1 MKWCDDLYIGHEA
14 MDDKDNIVSKIK
26 EGKMQFNIYVLA
38 APFNDTD
45 VLDIYPSYVLL
56 QKRYLNSELMIYGIA
71 KGKEEAYDMTQLTI
85 MDCFRATGQFKLKE
99 YMKNNHSFT

>member
-1 MKWCDDLYIGHEA
+1 MYWLH
-14 MDDKDNIVSKIK
+14 
-26 EGKMQFNIYVLA
+26 
-38 APFNDTD
+38 
-45 VLDIYPSYVLL
+45 PSMI

-71 KGKEEAYDMTQLTI
+71 KGKEEAYDMTQVII

>member
-56 QKRYLNSELMIYGIA
+56 QKRYLNSELMIY
-71 KGKEEAYDMTQLTI
+71 
-85 MDCFRATGQFKLKE
+85 CFRATGQFKLKE
-99 YMKNNHSFT
+99 YMENNHSFT